1 MISEIEQTKYS
12 DENDLKIF
20 DVLIEWIKEHNDK
33 RKPDYKA
40 NITYSTLVDKV
51 SAYSIIPVNVGTHLG
66 RVSNFCKENNAP
78 AISAIVGSIEK
89 CEPSKGFFEV
99 LGCADLSMEQKLAKW
114 MPLFNAVY
122 DYPIEQ
128 WQELREKYKNYIENK
143 GEENE

>member
-12 DENDLKIF
+12 NKDDLKVF
-20 DVLIEWIKEHNDK
+20 EVLVKWIDEHKKD
-33 RKPDYKA
+33 RKP
-40 NITYSTLVDKV
+40 ITYSELVNEV

-99 LGCADLSMEQKLAKW
+99 LGCADLPMEKKLEVW
-114 MPLFNAVY
+114 MPLYNAVY
-122 DYPIEQ
+122 DYSLED
-128 WQELREKYKNYIENK
+128 WKKLRESYKIYIENK
-143 GEENE
+143 GEEDE